1 MFGWKLF
8 AIVPE
13 KSAYI
18 VERFG
23 KFHGI
28 RQPGLNF
35 LVPILDRI
43 AYKHSLKETMIDI
56 EKQQAITK
64 DNVSLLIDG
73 SVFIKI

>member
-1 MFGWKLF
+1 MFGFRLF

-23 KFHGI
+23 RFHLSLT
-28 RQPGLNF
+28 PGLNF

-43 AYKHSLKETMIDI
+43 AYRHSLKEEAVGI
-56 EKQQAITK
+56 EKQHAITK
-64 DNVSLLIDG
+64 VRIEFLH
-73 SVFIKI
+73 